1 MTLPEPVFK
10 PQLNNLGL
18 LIAVALEDRIAKV
31 LAYVIVRAKPGTTYL
46 NSGWAAAVGRKRFK
60 V

>member
-10 PQLNNLGL
+10 PQLDNLGL

-31 LAYVIVRAKPGTTYL
+31 LAYVIVRAKPGTTHL
-46 NSGWAAAVGRKRFK
+46 NRGWAAAVGR
-60 V
+60 